1 MEHNCENAPIC
12 CEHEAHHDIIDQ
24 IILPEDEHFFDLAE
38 FFSVMGDSTRI
49 KILYLLFEGELCV
62 CDISEKLGK
71 IPTMQ
76 AVNDMTEYLR
86 EKELELRKYLDDN
99 YPKNKSKKGE
109 NE

>member
-1 MEHNCENAPIC
+1 MAHRGNAKVLPMYLSKRKKWYHRQRIVMGAPI
-12 CEHEAHHDIIDQ
+12 
-24 IILPEDEHFFDLAE
+24 
-38 FFSVMGDSTRI
+38 
-49 KILYLLFEGELCV
+49 
-62 CDISEKLGK
+62 DISEKLGK

-86 EKELELRKYLDDN
+86 EKEIELRKYLDDN